1 MFGDFSRQKTV
12 IRFQLL
18 AKRIA
23 FVVPAITHEMLTV
36 VRGGERG
43 GDLNT
48 DIVEF
53 NLVTRTS
60 QISNKGEKNY
70 KTQIKDLQSKLDF
83 IERRNAENGFKLKEN

>member
-1 MFGDFSRQKTV
+1 M
-12 IRFQLL
+12 
-18 AKRIA
+18 
-23 FVVPAITHEMLTV
+23 
-36 VRGGERG
+36 ERS
-43 GDLNT
+43 DLNT

-60 QISNKGEKNY
+60 QISNKGEENY

>member
-1 MFGDFSRQKTV
+1 M
-12 IRFQLL
+12 
-18 AKRIA
+18 
-23 FVVPAITHEMLTV
+23 
-36 VRGGERG
+36 ERS
-43 GDLNT
+43 DLNT

-53 NLVTRTS
+53 NLVTRAS